1 MFSSV
6 QLGSLYLADDGGG
19 GGEAVR
25 LALGGTGGR
34 LDLPAVVDE
43 GGHGAQLVA
52 VAPQEVQLPV
62 ERQTES
68 GQQLVA
74 VRGPAAQTLATRHQ
88 VRHLTTG
95 GGGATQNTT
104 HLVHTCHSTSQSSP
118 GFPDQVDHTLIIYGT
133 IQIIQFFL

>member
-6 QLGSLYLADDGGG
+6 QLGSPYLADDGGG

-34 LDLPAVVDE
+34 LDLPAVVNE
-43 GGHGAQLVA
+43 GGHCAQLVA

-62 ERQTES
+62 ECQTES

-95 GGGATQNTT
+95 GTTQNTT

-133 IQIIQFFL
+133 TQIIQFFL